1 MATLLKKFIVLVWG
15 TFNLILYSFNIHIF
29 GITFILFLLTYFPP
43 HLDIPM
49 LVFKITWITLILNWI
64 NVKLIIGIIETAAEQ
79 MEKNSTAPIASIL
92 KNLKKKRGRNSE
104 LIKVLIR

>member
-49 LVFKITWITLILNWI
+49 LVFKITWITLILNWV

-79 MEKNSTAPIASIL
+79 MEKNITAPHSFHTQEF
-92 KNLKKKRGRNSE
+92 KEKRGRNSE